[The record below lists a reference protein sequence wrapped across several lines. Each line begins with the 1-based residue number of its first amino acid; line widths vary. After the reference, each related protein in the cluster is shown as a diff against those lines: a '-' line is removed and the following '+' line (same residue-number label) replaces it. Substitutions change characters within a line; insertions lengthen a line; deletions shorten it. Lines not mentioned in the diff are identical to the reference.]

1 MCLLEQ
7 GPRTDTISV
16 LSGAGDEILDETL
29 AQLRG
34 AEWDGIRSYRIAPK
48 VR

>member
-7 GPRTDTISV
+7 SAHSDTISV
-16 LSGAGDEILDETL
+16 LSSAGDEILDETP

-34 AEWDGIRSYRIAPK
+34 AEWDGIRSYRIVPK
-48 VR
+48 DR